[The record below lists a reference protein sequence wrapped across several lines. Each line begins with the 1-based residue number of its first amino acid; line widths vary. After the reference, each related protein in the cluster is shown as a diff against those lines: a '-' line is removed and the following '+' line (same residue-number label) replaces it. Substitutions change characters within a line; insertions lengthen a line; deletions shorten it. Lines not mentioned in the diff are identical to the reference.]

1 MKNVAAHLDLN
12 DLLFELEL
20 IDAYAA
26 RGLLIFDEDLVK
38 RALNCVLREK
48 LIDTPH

>member
-1 MKNVAAHLDLN
+1 MKNVPAHLDLN

-38 RALNCVLREK
+38 RALNCVLGEK
-48 LIDTPH
+48 FIDTSH